1 MTFEILE
8 HTADAGVRGVGAT
21 LEEAFC
27 EAARGMFSLMV
38 DLERVEPKEAVE
50 VEVQADS
57 LEGLLVAWLG
67 ELLARRDI
75 DRLVFSRFEARIE
88 RENGAFR
95 LSGKAFGEPLD
106 PVRHRPGVEV
116 KAATYFGMRVEKEG
130 DRWIAQCVL
139 DL

>member
-1 MTFEILE
+1 MAYEILD
-8 HTADAGVRGVGAT
+8 HTADAGVRGIGKTV
-21 LEEAFC
+21 EEAFC

-38 DLERVEPKEAVE
+38 DLERVEPKEAME

-75 DRLVFSRFEARIE
+75 DGLVFSRFEVKIK
-88 RENGAFR
+88 REDSGYR
-95 LSGKAFGEPLD
+95 LFGKAWGEPLD
-106 PVRHRPGVEV
+106 PAHHRAGVEV